1 MGCYDFL
8 GLWGFYEF
16 FLFLEFFGLFVWSCV
31 VNWSSFLLLHLW
43 KTLGWWQEIV
53 VGPFFFF
60 FFLRNKLTMS
70 LSTGKKKM
78 HQVIGMRPINS
89 MKNIKWWQVSDGAKR
104 LGYFK
109 WCMMSDEWWKIL
121 IQTSPKHWSFLIL
134 LFFFWSI
141 TRIDTTLKWIVM
153 NNSPIINGTKIDNS
167 TLDVAWITSHNIQIF
182 PTQRKK

>member
-8 GLWGFYEF
+8 GLWGFYD
-16 FLFLEFFGLFVWSCV
+16 FLFFWNFLGCLCYVVWWTSHLSCSCICERPLDNDKRLWLGL
-31 VNWSSFLLLHLW
+31 
-43 KTLGWWQEIV
+43 
-53 VGPFFFF
+53 FFF